1 MVPSDPPPFSRA
13 ALRRP
18 RILVV
23 DDDPSVIR
31 GLWRMLRNCRPEL
44 QINTAGS
51 VSQALEALAELSYDA
66 VITDLDMPGGSGEV
80 VLEILASHHPETAR
94 IVHSSQL
101 ESVDTDRIRSLS
113 HVVLAKPTS
122 ESELLE
128 ALDLAFQR
136 ASKRRSGCSSA
147 S

>member
-101 ESVDTDRIRSLS
+101 ESADTDRIRSLS

-122 ESELLE
+122 ESELRE

-136 ASKRRSGCSSA
+136 AGKRRSGCGSA